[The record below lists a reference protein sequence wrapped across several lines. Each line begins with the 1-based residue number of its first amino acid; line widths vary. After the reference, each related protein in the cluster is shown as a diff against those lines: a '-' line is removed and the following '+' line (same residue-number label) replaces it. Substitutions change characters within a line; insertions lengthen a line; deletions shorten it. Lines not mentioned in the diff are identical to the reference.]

1 MKSVSFYLERFQGY
15 GVLKNVQ
22 LFGPPCTI
30 PCPKKCP
37 TLSFAVTCLH
47 QNGQNLAYKK
57 RNSEIQNSSC
67 FTFTYLILAINLI
80 CCYYVIHTSL
90 QYLQTMTFSDEDKIL
105 IKSLHLSK
113 GYNASRLLAEFPGKG
128 WTKRSINRLFQ
139 KVRDTG
145 RPTVD
150 RCQPAKTASHRHLVK
165 SVSGRHRR
173 RNRPVASATMSMC
186 EGEGTSFRV
195 SAVANRLFSE
205 PPPISNRL
213 FSDPP
218 KAFRR
223 RHSAFTYT

>member
-1 MKSVSFYLERFQGY
+1 M
-15 GVLKNVQ
+15 LKNVQ

-105 IKSLHLSK
+105 TKSLHLSK
-113 GYNASRLLAEFPGKG
+113 GYNASRLLAEFPDKG
-128 WTKRSINRLFQ
+128 WTKHSIKGCFRSSEKLVGLLLTDVNQLKQRLI
-139 KVRDTG
+139 DTWSSLSQDVIDDTIDQW
-145 RPTVD
+145 RVQL
-150 RCQPAKTASHRHLVK
+150 RACVKAKGHHFEHL
-165 SVSGRHRR
+165 
-173 RNRPVASATMSMC
+173 
-186 EGEGTSFRV
+186 
-195 SAVANRLFSE
+195 L
-205 PPPISNRL
+205 
-213 FSDPP
+213 
-218 KAFRR
+218 
-223 RHSAFTYT
+223 